1 MKELAIGVCNGV
13 TFEFELFEPESLVR
27 GTLNEIARLSLVG
40 KGLLLTA
47 ISTTSAVYIYIY
59 IKNSRLMMT
68 STQKS
73 PGTSVIAPN
82 SVTHPYDHIQSTLL
96 LYSFILNL

>member
-47 ISTTSAVYIYIY
+47 ISTTAAVYIYIKKLKAY
-59 IKNSRLMMT
+59 DDFHT
-68 STQKS
+68 E
-73 PGTSVIAPN
+73 
-82 SVTHPYDHIQSTLL
+82 VTGNISYCPQ
-96 LYSFILNL
+96 

>member
-1 MKELAIGVCNGV
+1 MKELAIGVCSGV

-47 ISTTSAVYIYIY
+47 ISTTAAVYIYIKKLKAY
-59 IKNSRLMMT
+59 DDFHT
-68 STQKS
+68 E
-73 PGTSVIAPN
+73 
-82 SVTHPYDHIQSTLL
+82 VTGNISYCPQ
-96 LYSFILNL
+96 

>member
-13 TFEFELFEPESLVR
+13 TFDFELSEPESLVR

-47 ISTTSAVYIYIY
+47 ISTTAAVYIYIKKLKAY
-59 IKNSRLMMT
+59 DDFHT
-68 STQKS
+68 E
-73 PGTSVIAPN
+73 
-82 SVTHPYDHIQSTLL
+82 VTGNISYCPQ
-96 LYSFILNL
+96 

>member
-27 GTLNEIARLSLVG
+27 GTLNEIAQLSLVG

-47 ISTTSAVYIYIY
+47 ISTTAAVYIYIKKLKAY
-59 IKNSRLMMT
+59 DDFHT
-68 STQKS
+68 E
-73 PGTSVIAPN
+73 
-82 SVTHPYDHIQSTLL
+82 VTGNISYCPQ
-96 LYSFILNL
+96 